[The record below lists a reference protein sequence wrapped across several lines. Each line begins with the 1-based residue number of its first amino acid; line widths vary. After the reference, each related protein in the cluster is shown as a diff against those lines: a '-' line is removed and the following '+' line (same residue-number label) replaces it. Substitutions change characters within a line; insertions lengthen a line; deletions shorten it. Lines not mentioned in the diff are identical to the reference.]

1 MDTKKQDKNE
11 RNLEY
16 ERKFKAYL
24 FRGNWERH
32 LKICDNI
39 NVVESTPKTRG
50 EEQ

>member
-1 MDTKKQDKNE
+1 MKDPNE

-16 ERKFKAYL
+16 EKKFMKYL
-24 FRGNWERH
+24 FRGDFERH
-32 LKICDNI
+32 KEICKNI